1 MSAAEAARGYFT
13 LKNKRIEI
21 YVDGGS
27 RGNPGPSGVGVV
39 ILDANGKR
47 LKEVSKYIGEATNNI
62 AEYNALLYGLE
73 EALMLR
79 IDEIVVNLDSELVV
93 KQLAGDYR
101 VKDPGLKPLFE
112 RAMNMLKSFKSFE
125 IRHIDREKNKEAD
138 KLVNR
143 AINLAS
149 LI

>member
-1 MSAAEAARGYFT
+1 M
-13 LKNKRIEI
+13 KNKRIEI

-39 ILDANGKR
+39 VLDGSGKR
-47 LKEVSKYIGEATNNI
+47 LKDISKYIGEATNNI
-62 AEYNALLYGLE
+62 AEYSALLYGLE
-73 EALMLR
+73 EALILR
-79 IDEIVVNLDSELVV
+79 ADEIVVNLDSELVA
-93 KQLAGDYR
+93 KQLTGDYR

-112 RAMNMLKSFKSFE
+112 RAINMLKSFKDFE
-125 IRHIDREKNKEAD
+125 IRHIEREKNKEAD

>member
-1 MSAAEAARGYFT
+1 M
-13 LKNKRIEI
+13 KNKKIEI

-27 RGNPGPSGVGVV
+27 RGNPGTSGVGVV
-39 ILDANGKR
+39 VLEASGKR
-47 LKEVSKYIGEATNNI
+47 LKEISKYIGETTNNI

-73 EALMLR
+73 EALILR
-79 IDEIVVNLDSELVV
+79 AEEVVINLDSELVA
-93 KQLAGDYR
+93 KQLTGDYR
-101 VKDPGLKPLFE
+101 VKDSGLKPLFE

-125 IRHIDREKNKEAD
+125 VRHIEREMNKEAD
-138 KLVNR
+138 TLVNR

>member
-1 MSAAEAARGYFT
+1 LSAAEAARGYFT

>member
-1 MSAAEAARGYFT
+1 
-13 LKNKRIEI
+13 LKNKKVEI

-39 ILDANGKR
+39 ILDTNGKR
-47 LKEVSKYIGEATNNI
+47 LKEISKYIGETTNNI

-73 EALMLR
+73 EALILR
-79 IDEIVVNLDSELVV
+79 IDEIVVNLDSELVA
-93 KQLAGDYR
+93 KQLTGDYR
-101 VKDPGLKPLFE
+101 VKDSGLKPLFE

-125 IRHIDREKNKEAD
+125 IRHIGREKNEEAD

>member
-1 MSAAEAARGYFT
+1 MRGYFT

-47 LKEVSKYIGEATNNI
+47 LKDVSKYIGEATNNI
-62 AEYNALLYGLE
+62 AEYSALLYGLE
-73 EALMLR
+73 EALILR
-79 IDEIVVNLDSELVV
+79 ADEIVVNLDSELVA
-93 KQLAGDYR
+93 KQLTGDYR

-112 RAMNMLKSFKSFE
+112 RAINMLKSFKDFE
-125 IRHIDREKNKEAD
+125 IRHIEREKNKEAD

>member
-1 MSAAEAARGYFT
+1 M
-13 LKNKRIEI
+13 KNKKIEI

-39 ILDANGKR
+39 VLDASGKR
-47 LKEVSKYIGEATNNI
+47 LKEISKYIGETTNNI

-73 EALMLR
+73 EALILR
-79 IDEIVVNLDSELVV
+79 AEEVVINLDSELVA
-93 KQLAGDYR
+93 KQLTGDYR
-101 VKDPGLKPLFE
+101 VKDSGLKPLFE

-125 IRHIDREKNKEAD
+125 VRHIEREMNKEAD

>member
-1 MSAAEAARGYFT
+1 
-13 LKNKRIEI
+13 
-21 YVDGGS
+21 
-27 RGNPGPSGVGVV
+27 VGVV
-39 ILDANGKR
+39 ILDAGGKR
-47 LKEVSKYIGEATNNI
+47 LKEISKYIGETTNNI

-79 IDEIVVNLDSELVV
+79 IDEIVVNLDSELVT
-93 KQLAGDYR
+93 KQLMGDYR

-125 IRHIDREKNKEAD
+125 IRHIEREKNKEAD

>member
-1 MSAAEAARGYFT
+1 MQKKAV
-13 LKNKRIEI
+13 I

-39 ILDANGKR
+39 ILDASGKR
-47 LKEVSKYIGEATNNI
+47 LKEVSKYIGETTNNI
-62 AEYNALLYGLE
+62 AEYSALLYGLE
-73 EALMLR
+73 EALILR
-79 IDEIVVNLDSELVV
+79 VDKIVVNLDSELVAR
-93 KQLAGDYR
+93 QLTGDYR

-112 RAMNMLKSFKSFE
+112 RAMNMLNSFKSFE
-125 IRHIDREKNKEAD
+125 IRHIEREKNKEAD

>member
-1 MSAAEAARGYFT
+1 MQKKI
-13 LKNKRIEI
+13 LI

-39 ILDANGKR
+39 ILDAKGKKI
-47 LKEVSKYIGEATNNI
+47 KEISKYIGEATNNI

-79 IDEIVVNLDSELVV
+79 TDEIVINLDSELIAR
-93 KQLAGDYR
+93 QLAGDYR
-101 VKDPGLKPLFE
+101 VKDPGLKPLFD
-112 RAMNMLKSFKSFE
+112 RAMNMLKSFKGFE
-125 IRHIDREKNKEAD
+125 IRHIEREKNKEAD

>member
-1 MSAAEAARGYFT
+1 M
-13 LKNKRIEI
+13 KNKRIVI

-39 ILDANGKR
+39 IHDANAKKI
-47 LKEVSKYIGEATNNI
+47 KEISKYIGETTNNI

-73 EALMLR
+73 EALILR
-79 IDEIVVNLDSELVV
+79 ADEIVINLDSELVA
-93 KQLAGDYR
+93 KQLTGDYR

-112 RAMNMLKSFKSFE
+112 RAMNMLKGFKNFE
-125 IRHIDREKNKEAD
+125 VRHIEREKNKEAD